1 MKPEYV
7 NTFGLRKV
15 SDKQG
20 EILEITLDA
29 SYKYMENTVTVTTNG
44 LENIATPNTEQV
56 ASMVMN
62 RQSAISLRNLLIQ
75 TLDGEKLKNGPPR
88 RSHFLLVFC
97 GGEQLFAPAQ
107 KQGQGRRTGQSI
119 RNGLRGVDSHDAAC
133 HPGQN
138 NSQGNQ
144 QDHFTQ
150 QGQEQ
155 TGTGLAQSHKG
166 SLAGQLS
173 AKGPDTAKE
182 DWHNPAYQVNEFLL
196 RGKIRASIPGN
207 RATTT
212 KETQVTVKVT
222 VSSRLKVWRT
232 RR

>member
-1 MKPEYV
+1 M
-7 NTFGLRKV
+7 
-15 SDKQG
+15 
-20 EILEITLDA
+20 
-29 SYKYMENTVTVTTNG
+29 
-44 LENIATPNTEQV
+44 
-56 ASMVMN
+56 
-62 RQSAISLRNLLIQ
+62 
-75 TLDGEKLKNGPPR
+75 GPPR

-182 DWHNPAYQVNEFLL
+182 DWHNPAYQMAERKLKGQVAD
-196 RGKIRASIPGN
+196 GKLPAAAWREEKARLETEYRDLKQELTPLYADTKKLWAIHYSIYEVQHEQERQN
-207 RATTT
+207 AAVRQ
-212 KETQVTVKVT
+212 KKQEIEH
-222 VSSRLKVWRT
+222 
-232 RR
+232 